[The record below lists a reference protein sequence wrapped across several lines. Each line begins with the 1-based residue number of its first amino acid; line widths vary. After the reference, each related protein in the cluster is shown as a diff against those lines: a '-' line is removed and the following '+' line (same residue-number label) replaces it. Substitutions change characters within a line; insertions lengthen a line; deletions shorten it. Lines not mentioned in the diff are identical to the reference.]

1 VLLRALSER
10 TPDLGSHV
18 RDVAVLAQ
26 ETALRLGLPFEEVEQ
41 VRLAAEMHDIGKVAI
56 PDAILDKCGPLDR
69 SEWNFIRRHT
79 LIGERILTAAPALR
93 TVAAVVRS
101 SHENVDGSGYPD
113 GLAGSEIP
121 IGSRIVAVC
130 DAFNAMT
137 TNRTYRVATEDEA
150 AIAELRRCAGAQF
163 DAEVVECFCAAVA
176 ERAAAPVA

>member
-26 ETALRLGLPFEEVEQ
+26 ETALRLGLPFEEVE
-41 VRLAAEMHDIGKVAI
+41 
-56 PDAILDKCGPLDR
+56 
-69 SEWNFIRRHT
+69 
-79 LIGERILTAAPALR
+79 
-93 TVAAVVRS
+93 
-101 SHENVDGSGYPD
+101 
-113 GLAGSEIP
+113 
-121 IGSRIVAVC
+121 IVAVC